1 MGRRHSL
8 AFAAILLISLIVP
21 WRAWAETLRVA
32 YYDTELGRDGPGL
45 LLRDILGGADPQ
57 VAAVAQI
64 ITAARPDILVLSGI
78 DHDAEGLALAALNA
92 TLPAPFPHLLSPRPN
107 TGMPTGLDL
116 DGNGRLGEAR
126 DAQGYGRFSGA
137 GGMAVLS
144 RYPIIAPV
152 RDFSALLWRDQPNT
166 LMRPADPGHDI
177 QRLSSLGHWI
187 VPVEVGSLHLS
198 LAIFRA
204 TTPVFDGPTDRNG
217 RRNHD
222 EITFWTKALA
232 HPVRLV
238 PPFVITGGANLDPDR
253 GAGRRQAIRNLLA
266 HPALQDPAPRSA
278 FGNHTV
284 DWPQTD
290 GPGPM
295 RVDYVLPSA
304 DLTLQASG
312 VLWPDTGPLADNA
325 ARASRHRLVWVDL
338 LLPR

>member
-1 MGRRHSL
+1 MIIPLSVG
-8 AFAAILLISLIVP
+8 AGTI
-21 WRAWAETLRVA
+21 RVA

-64 ITAARPDILVLSGI
+64 ITAARPDILVLSGV
-78 DHDAEGLALAALNA
+78 DFDVEGLALGALNA
-92 TLPAPFPHLLSPRPN
+92 TLATPFEHAFAPRPN

-116 DGNGRLGEAR
+116 DGNGRRGEAR

-144 RYPIIAPV
+144 RFAIAAPV
-152 RDFSALLWRDQPNT
+152 QDFSALLWRDQPGT
-166 LMRPADPGHDI
+166 LMRPEDPGHDV

-187 VPVEVGSLHLS
+187 VPVDVGAFRLS

-204 TTPVFDGPTDRNG
+204 TTPVFDGPEDRNG

-222 EITFWTKALA
+222 EIAFWTKALTDPA
-232 HPVRLV
+232 RLS
-238 PPFVITGGANLDPDR
+238 PPFVIAGGANLDPDR
-253 GAGRRQAIRNLLA
+253 GAGRRQAIRDLLT
-266 HPALQDPAPRSA
+266 HPALQDPAPRGA
-278 FGNHTV
+278 QGNHTV

-304 DLTLQASG
+304 DLTLEASG
-312 VLWPDTGPLADNA
+312 VLWPDTPPLADTA